1 MVRHEVALKKTVRLE
16 CYNALE
22 QTGFTRF
29 AKEGVDR
36 PLSDGFNCWVGLN
49 SGVYSDL
56 VEINP
61 FVGLHVVPL
70 EKLAASIKGRKYDRR
85 IATYA
90 VPMGEL
96 EMAREEQAF
105 AFTSE
110 QSASFIAS
118 EAQRLARLYE
128 TAGVDFAASIA
139 SYEKLLPLLKERLDM
154 LGGYPE
160 SVACCLYLMGKEGE
174 AAAFVRDFA
183 VKEPSYFSGFAA
195 SFLKMC
201 EDGGQTEGQ

>member
-1 MVRHEVALKKTVRLE
+1 MRNEVTLKKAVRLE

-22 QTGFTRF
+22 QVGFTRF

-36 PLSDGFNCWVGLN
+36 PLSDGFHCWVGLN
-49 SGVYSDL
+49 TGVYSNL

-70 EKLAASIKGRKYDRR
+70 EKLAASIKGRRYDRR

-96 EMAREEQAF
+96 RMAREEQAF

-110 QSASFIAS
+110 QSTSFIAS
-118 EAQRLARLYE
+118 EARRLALLYE
-128 TAGVDFAASIA
+128 TAGVEFAASIA
-139 SYEKLLPLLKERLDM
+139 SYEKLLPYLKERLDM

-160 SVACCLYLMGKEGE
+160 SVACSLYLMNKKGE

-195 SFLKMC
+195 GFLKMC
-201 EDGGQTEGQ
+201 EDSGQTKGK